1 MGAQKSGFTGDS
13 EQRAVEEDG
22 AEGATGKLH
31 GWAGTGREAGSSDHG
46 DLPAQGRAP
55 WGTREKLGEGSYD
68 ATAIAVLHDEQSAV
82 QRSLAGH
89 SFHGRWRSVAAWGE
103 VERRQATA
111 AMGRAQRLWEL
122 EGGTSREMGAELE
135 QGLAAGHG
143 KVAGHQG
150 KEQGRAG
157 EAGHGEELGTSEQ
170 RDPAGEDKGPAAK
183 RARRIFSP
191 SDERRA
197 DRIESAVDFFD
208 FLILSFFLQKNA
220 DIFASGFLAMPT
232 GSIHYSTTYP
242 ISQILKRKSED
253 YRLDLANSLNSNKI
267 VLLIHF

>member
-1 MGAQKSGFTGDS
+1 
-13 EQRAVEEDG
+13 
-22 AEGATGKLH
+22 
-31 GWAGTGREAGSSDHG
+31 
-46 DLPAQGRAP
+46 
-55 WGTREKLGEGSYD
+55 
-68 ATAIAVLHDEQSAV
+68 VLHDEQRAV
-82 QRSLAGH
+82 QGSLAGH
-89 SFHGRWRSVAAWGE
+89 SFHRRWWSVAAWGE

-111 AMGRAQRLWEL
+111 GMGRAQRLWEL

-183 RARRIFSP
+183 RAREIFSP

-197 DRIESAVDFFD
+197 DRIESAVDF
-208 FLILSFFLQKNA
+208 LIFFSSFFTKKHRYFRNLETE
-220 DIFASGFLAMPT
+220 I
-232 GSIHYSTTYP
+232 
-242 ISQILKRKSED
+242 
-253 YRLDLANSLNSNKI
+253 
-267 VLLIHF
+267 